1 MSRWVERRG
10 IEIIQPTIDIEHR
23 DLLVVCSFEVKGG
36 IGVAQPGLINHHVTA
51 AGEAEIKAP
60 RVVVVRV
67 TRDCRHCAV
76 SCA

>member
-23 DLLVVCSFEVKGG
+23 DLIVLCNFEVKGR
-36 IGVAQPGLINHHVTA
+36 IGVAQSSLINHVTA
-51 AGEAEIKAP
+51 VKRETKAP

-76 SCA
+76 SRA